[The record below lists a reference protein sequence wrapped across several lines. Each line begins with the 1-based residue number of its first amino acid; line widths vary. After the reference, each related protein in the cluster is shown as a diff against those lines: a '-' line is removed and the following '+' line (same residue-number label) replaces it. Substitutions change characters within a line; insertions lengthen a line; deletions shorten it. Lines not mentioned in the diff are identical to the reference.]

1 MSDSQYPV
9 GTFQRKDQLS
19 ESERRAMIDEI
30 AAAPARL
37 REAVRGLSDAQLDTP
52 YRDGGWTLRQVAHH
66 LPDSHMNGFTRLK
79 LALTEEAPIVRP
91 YDESAWARLADV
103 RETPIEIS
111 LTLLDALHTRW
122 LAIWHSLEDAD
133 FRRTFR
139 HPAHDGVLTV
149 DWLLAQYS
157 WHGRHHVGHI
167 TSLRERRGW

>member
-1 MSDSQYPV
+1 
-9 GTFQRKDQLS
+9 
-19 ESERRAMIDEI
+19 MIDEI
-30 AAAPARL
+30 AAAPDRL

-79 LALTEEAPIVRP
+79 LALTEEAPIVKP
-91 YDESAWARLADV
+91 YDESSWARLADV

-111 LTLLDALHTRW
+111 LTLLDALHRRW
-122 LAIWHSLEDAD
+122 LTIWHSLDDAD

-139 HPAHDGVLTV
+139 HPEHDGVLTV